1 MSQEDSMQTETRS
14 SRRVGLTTAP
24 MALVVLAGAFL
35 APRASG
41 PSAAADPATAA
52 VALAQSAPSTQAA
65 SAPSR
70 PVPTPIP
77 VQPQAI
83 ARWRDARF
91 GMFIHWGPVSLTG
104 KEIGWARGLEIPI
117 DEYDALY
124 KRFDPVSF
132 DPDEWVSIAKA
143 AGMKYMVLTTKHHD
157 GFVLW
162 DTKQT
167 PYNIMNSPL
176 KRDVVKELSAAARK
190 QGIGFGTYY
199 STCDWH
205 HPDFP
210 LTSPGGKVRRP
221 TSNLDRYTDY
231 LKAQVKELL
240 TNYGPLFTLWFDV
253 PQEFD
258 EARGQDVIN
267 MARAIQPDIV
277 INNRTGAPGDYRTP
291 EQFVPTTGYADDWET
306 CMTLNDQW
314 AYSDTDQ
321 NWKSSTTVI
330 RMLAD
335 VASKGGNFLLNV
347 GPDSHGV
354 IPAASVE
361 RLRDVGKWMAVNGS
375 AIYGTS
381 VGPFA
386 RLSYGV
392 ATRKESRLFVHV
404 FDWPADQQL
413 RVPLRSPVKAASLLA
428 QPSAP
433 LKVRTEA
440 DRVIVEV
447 PRTPPDP
454 TASVV
459 VLDLAAEPVVL
470 PLPTSGTGVRTSA
483 SSAAGDAPASN
494 VLDGTARGV
503 WRAADGQKAGSI
515 EIDLGAPTA
524 IGAFAFD
531 EPDVW
536 PRVKQRYRLDVLEGS
551 TWKTIA
557 SGPTVGH
564 GHQANIPPTTAQRFR
579 LAMERDD
586 AAPSIAEW
594 RLYRPE

>member
-1 MSQEDSMQTETRS
+1 MQTHTRR
-14 SRRVGLTTAP
+14 SRHLAFAIATV
-24 MALVVLAGAFL
+24 ALVVLAGAFL
-35 APRASG
+35 SPGASG
-41 PSAAADPATAA
+41 RPATPATAGA
-52 VALAQSAPSTQAA
+52 TTAAQAAPAAQS
-65 SAPSR
+65 

-104 KEIGWARGLEIPI
+104 KEIGWARGREIPI
-117 DEYDALY
+117 EEYDALY
-124 KRFDPVSF
+124 KRFNPTDF
-132 DPDEWVSIAKA
+132 NPDEWVAVAKA

-199 STCDWH
+199 STCDWR

-210 LTSPGGKVRRP
+210 LTSPGGQVRRP
-221 TSNLDRYTDY
+221 TSNLDRYTEY

-240 TNYGPLFTLWFDV
+240 TNYGPLFTVWFDV

-258 EARGQDVIN
+258 EARGQSVIN
-267 MARAIQPDIV
+267 MARTIQPDIV
-277 INNRTGAPGDYRTP
+277 INNRSGAPGDYRTP
-291 EQFVPTTGYADDWET
+291 EQFVPTTGYAGDWET

-321 NWKSSTTVI
+321 NWKSSTDLI
-330 RMLAD
+330 RKLAD
-335 VASKGGNFLLNV
+335 IASKGGNFLLNV
-347 GPDSHGV
+347 GPDSRGV
-354 IPAASVE
+354 IPAPSVD
-361 RLRDVGKWMAVNGS
+361 RLRDVGKWMSVNGS
-375 AIYGTS
+375 AIYGTTA
-381 VGPFA
+381 GPFA

-392 ATRKESRLFVHV
+392 ATRKGNTLYIHV
-404 FDWPADQQL
+404 FDWPADQEL
-413 RVPLRSPVKAASLLA
+413 RVPLRSPVKFASLLG
-428 QPSAP
+428 QPGSV
-433 LKVRTEA
+433 LKVRTET
-440 DRVIVEV
+440 DRVVVDV
-447 PRTPPDP
+447 PRSVPDAAA
-454 TASVV
+454 TVV
-459 VLDLAAEPVVL
+459 ALELGAEPVVL
-470 PLPTSGTGVRTSA
+470 PLPTAGSAVRATA
-483 SSAAGDAPASN
+483 SSAAADAPASH
-494 VLDGTARGV
+494 VLDGTAKAL
-503 WRAADGQKAGSI
+503 WKAADGQKTGWV

-536 PRVKQRYRLDVLEGS
+536 PRVKQRFRLEALDGGD
-551 TWKTIA
+551 WKTIA
-557 SGPTVGH
+557 AGPTVGH
-564 GHQANIPPTTAQRFR
+564 GHQANIPPATAQRFR
-579 LAMERDD
+579 LVVDRDA